1 MPLDTSDTMTLPDR
15 KPPLKPYHR
24 PRLRIYGDLNR
35 LTQAVGM
42 KGAPDG
48 GPNMLM
54 VKS

>member
-1 MPLDTSDTMTLPDR
+1 MTLPDR
-15 KPPLKPYHR
+15 KPSLKPYHR
-24 PRLRIYGDLNR
+24 PRLRVYGDLNR
-35 LTQAVGM
+35 LTLAVGM